1 MTLFLKEVNIMV
13 ASPLFGFPS
22 ATAAGLD
29 MTADFA
35 PLFVGLVVVLGLCV
49 LGLVFAIGVHDT
61 WWDKRTEKKAPHQP
75 IPAPHYPEA
84 A

>member
-1 MTLFLKEVNIMV
+1 MV
-13 ASPLFGFPS
+13 APPLFGFPS

-29 MTADFA
+29 LTTDFA
-35 PLFVGLVVVLGLCV
+35 PLFVGVVVGLGLCV
-49 LGLVFAIGVHDT
+49 LGLTFAIGVHAPR
-61 WWDKRTEKKAPHQP
+61 WDKRTEKTAPPQP